1 MEMQLLHLIESAA
14 TAPAQFLV
22 ASLWQGALLALT
34 AWVGLEAWP
43 AVQGRLAQ
51 GRGSQDRTSKIAP
64 RTRFLLWMI
73 VLVLAAAIP
82 FSSFLPG
89 LVRSPVRSIA
99 AVAPRA
105 AHLSAPISALSLS
118 AVWAV
123 AILGVWALASLV
135 CLARLFVNA
144 WRLRRLAQRA
154 EVLPLETVGSELR
167 AKLNRPGMRRVELR
181 ISGEIDGPAAAGF
194 FHPAILI
201 PGWLL
206 EKLAPAELEQI
217 AVHELAHLRRHDDWT
232 NLLQKFLCALFP
244 LNPALLWVERRL
256 CREREMACDDAVL
269 DAAVSPR
276 EYASCLTTLAEKR
289 LLHRMQSLAPGA
301 WRRRS
306 ELAER
311 IHRILRHKNGRPTHR
326 SRSLVGGFLML
337 YLCAAVALAHSP
349 RLVAFVPTRE
359 GAGAAHASEM
369 HAAAKFPAVR
379 ATDALGGAHVVD
391 AAFRTPAAAR
401 IPSRM
406 TQPVAADF
414 AQSTS
419 HASAPHA
426 LAEPE
431 VRARAGSA
439 AAQARATLVAE
450 RTARAQ
456 SQNVPIV
463 FAVWESSPEDF
474 DAVVETTVVEQPDPQ
489 AVPQTKTG
497 AAQKNS
503 IWEKAS
509 QDDVMPIP
517 VLTFRSPAGWI
528 VFEL

>member
-1 MEMQLLHLIESAA
+1 MEMQLVHLIESAA
-14 TAPAQFLV
+14 TAPAQFLI
-22 ASLWQGALLALT
+22 ASLWQGGLLALT
-34 AWVGLEAWP
+34 AWAGLEAWP
-43 AVQGRLAQ
+43 AVQSRLTQGRLNQ
-51 GRGSQDRTSKIAP
+51 GRGSVSKIAP

-89 LVRSPVRSIA
+89 PARSIA

-105 AHLSAPISALSLS
+105 VYLSAPMSALSLS

-123 AILGVWALASLV
+123 AILGVWALTSVV

-154 EVLPLETVGSELR
+154 EVLPLETLGSELR
-167 AKLNRPGMRRVELR
+167 AKLETPGMRRVELR
-181 ISGEIDGPAAAGF
+181 VSGEIDGPAAAGF

-306 ELAER
+306 DLAER

-337 YLCAAVALAHSP
+337 YLCAAVVLAHCP

-359 GAGAAHASEM
+359 GAGAAHAPEM

-379 ATDALGGAHVVD
+379 ATDALGGAHVVE

-401 IPSRM
+401 IPSRR
-406 TQPVAADF
+406 TRPVAADF

-419 HASAPHA
+419 HTSVK
-426 LAEPE
+426 PE
-431 VRARAGSA
+431 DRARAGSA
-439 AAQARATLVAE
+439 AQARATLAAQ
-450 RTARAQ
+450 RIARAR
-456 SQNVPIV
+456 SQNAPIV

-474 DAVVETTVVEQPDPQ
+474 DAVVETTVVEPADPR
-489 AVPQTKTG
+489 AVPETETG

-503 IWEKAS
+503 AWEEAS